1 VLLKESLA
9 QIPIAHYNLDNNSTD
24 ISGNNNNGKLI
35 GGVSVTTDR
44 FGNPCGALNFNGID
58 SYIEVPNSVSLQSL
72 TYTFSV
78 TCWFKI
84 ENVPLLKDIK
94 WLTLICKGNQ
104 TVESN
109 SNPQFR
115 LQTFQS
121 AMQSTISINSDF
133 TEYDNNFYKHVF
145 EFGKW
150 NFYAL
155 VYDGTTVRTYLDNN
169 KIWEFPYSKSLVA
182 NVDPMHIGKDAPGS
196 LEFFCGSLD
205 DIRIFNT
212 SLTDAEIFKIY
223 KDDSFASVEDE
234 YSLICPANITT
245 YTDKDNCTAIV
256 NYPQPEL
263 KENCGSVTL
272 KQILGLASGSQF
284 KIGSSFISYE
294 ASSKSGYKKTCLT
307 KITVIDKDPPI
318 INCPNDTTVIIS
330 DTSMNAI
337 DFLFQIPTA
346 TDKCSQAQVTLLGG
360 VPSSLLFP
368 IGTTQLQFRATDESG
383 NSVDCS
389 YNVIV
394 KRKFATVIT
403 STPIRSF
410 HYDSL
415 MCPADIEKINDS
427 QRCGAVVYYSINQ
440 TNNEISLVEGQKS
453 GTFFPVGTTVNKY
466 SIGNSKNEC
475 TFNVNITDEEKPELS
490 CPADIFVYVA
500 GGQLASQVSFDAPS
514 VSDNCSIDSLIQL
527 NGIISGA
534 LFPLG
539 TTQNIY
545 KAVDVFGNYSTCSFN
560 ITVID
565 TNARQMIVD
574 SVELKPNLIS
584 DSIRYSGKMDFNA
597 CIITVIMYDD
607 SEQDYDSI
615 SVFYNGREIVRHEMI
630 KLRQN
635 GTINRALMLIE
646 GERNDLVVKAWNVGK
661 TFPNTLQVD
670 FYEGYY
676 LDKVKVLKNK
686 KPDMKRTLHS
696 KPGLAA
702 GLYLYCKN

>member
-1 VLLKESLA
+1 
-9 QIPIAHYNLDNNSTD
+9 
-24 ISGNNNNGKLI
+24 
-35 GGVSVTTDR
+35 
-44 FGNPCGALNFNGID
+44 
-58 SYIEVPNSVSLQSL
+58 
-72 TYTFSV
+72 
-78 TCWFKI
+78 
-84 ENVPLLKDIK
+84 
-94 WLTLICKGNQ
+94 
-104 TVESN
+104 
-109 SNPQFR
+109 
-115 LQTFQS
+115 
-121 AMQSTISINSDF
+121 
-133 TEYDNNFYKHVF
+133 
-145 EFGKW
+145 
-150 NFYAL
+150 
-155 VYDGTTVRTYLDNN
+155 
-169 KIWEFPYSKSLVA
+169 
-182 NVDPMHIGKDAPGS
+182 
-196 LEFFCGSLD
+196 
-205 DIRIFNT
+205 
-212 SLTDAEIFKIY
+212 
-223 KDDSFASVEDE
+223 
-234 YSLICPANITT
+234 
-245 YTDKDNCTAIV
+245 
-256 NYPQPEL
+256 
-263 KENCGSVTL
+263 
-272 KQILGLASGSQF
+272 
-284 KIGSSFISYE
+284 
-294 ASSKSGYKKTCLT
+294 
-307 KITVIDKDPPI
+307 
-318 INCPNDTTVIIS
+318 
-330 DTSMNAI
+330 
-337 DFLFQIPTA
+337 
-346 TDKCSQAQVTLLGG
+346 
-360 VPSSLLFP
+360 
-368 IGTTQLQFRATDESG
+368 
-383 NSVDCS
+383 
-389 YNVIV
+389 
-394 KRKFATVIT
+394 
-403 STPIRSF
+403 
-410 HYDSL
+410 